1 MEQQKVYIAV
11 MGVTGAGKSSFI
23 KTATGMDVEI
33 GHTFMSCTTEVNP
46 IRFAYDNFDI
56 TLIDTPGFNDTTRT
70 ETEVLRDI
78 ADWLDITYRNPPKIK
93 LSGILYVQS
102 ITDNKMY
109 GSSLRNLKMFR
120 DLCGDEPM
128 KNVIFIT
135 TGWKLCNDSGRG
147 EIAIQKENQ
156 LATERLFWEPMLRRG
171 AQMARFEDTKQSA
184 VEIVMKLV
192 PKRPIV
198 LQIQHELVDER
209 KDLIDTTAGA
219 TVNAEI
225 KRLEAKYRQ
234 QLVEIQEEMAQA
246 LKSQD
251 KEHQEALEETKAKI
265 EYLRDEARRAQ
276 DILNYERRNADRRH
290 ELEIE
295 DLRTALETAQQTML
309 NEKQQLQAEAAAQ
322 RYEDQM
328 QFEQLVAQ
336 LQVSMTKVREEDRRR
351 IQAEI
356 LKVQKQKQK
365 SGRVKTLLLSLLPA
379 VGNVV
384 LSALGFGVL
393 GSASPFSGLLSGDD
407 TDGNSTDG
415 TECQDDPPA
424 YT

>member
-1 MEQQKVYIAV
+1 
-11 MGVTGAGKSSFI
+11 
-23 KTATGMDVEI
+23 
-33 GHTFMSCTTEVNP
+33 
-46 IRFAYDNFDI
+46 
-56 TLIDTPGFNDTTRT
+56 
-70 ETEVLRDI
+70 
-78 ADWLDITYRNPPKIK
+78 
-93 LSGILYVQS
+93 
-102 ITDNKMY
+102 MY

-135 TGWKLCNDSGRG
+135 TGWKLCNDSGRS

-251 KEHQEALEETKAKI
+251 KEHQVALEETKAKI
-265 EYLRDEARRAQ
+265 EYLRDEARHAQ

-336 LQVSMTKVREEDRRR
+336 LQASMTKVREEDRRR

-393 GSASPFSGLLSGDD
+393 GSASPFSGLL
-407 TDGNSTDG
+407 
-415 TECQDDPPA
+415 
-424 YT
+424 